1 MMTQSV
7 ALQEDPEGDILTVS
21 PSPDVSYP
29 SFVSL
34 WVAGDADLRVT
45 VLRPRPIRFRP
56 QSQSASP
63 PSRPPNPSKSLAS
76 HPTTLRSPVSPSA
89 SALTAA
95 ADVVSGHNSKSLS
108 RPTCDI
114 YRHAE
119 SSVSLFASLANLSGP
134 IPTSRG
140 KKTFDKRPD
149 ILAVGPSGFTRG
161 FLNLAESDPCERDEW
176 TLEKVR
182 HRRR

>member
-29 SFVSL
+29 FFVSL
-34 WVAGDADLRVT
+34 WVCV
-45 VLRPRPIRFRP
+45 
-56 QSQSASP
+56 
-63 PSRPPNPSKSLAS
+63 
-76 HPTTLRSPVSPSA
+76 HY
-89 SALTAA
+89 
-95 ADVVSGHNSKSLS
+95 

-119 SSVSLFASLANLSGP
+119 SSVLLFASLANLSGP

-149 ILAVGPSGFTRG
+149 ILAVGPSSFARG